1 MNDQTIETSVDIKSG
16 MVIACRIGT
25 RGSPLAMA
33 QAHEVRSRLMAAHA
47 LPMAAFDIVVIKTE
61 GDRNWSKPLAE
72 LGGKELFTREIEDAL
87 LAGEIDCAV
96 HSSKDMP
103 TDLPE
108 GLVLDIFLPREDP
121 SDRLITRDGRSLADL
136 PEGAVLGTS
145 SLRRAALIRH
155 LRPDLH
161 LVDIRGNAVRRLGIV
176 ESGYMDA
183 TIRASAGLIRLGLE
197 PPSSTLSVP
206 EFPSAPGQGAISVE
220 RRTHDA
226 PMANFLSV
234 LNDEETKARLVC
246 ERAFLNKLD
255 GSCRTP
261 MAGLATIANGQ
272 IHFTGCVLSPDGQ
285 ERMDVE
291 HNGPIADASTI
302 GIEAADELIAK
313 GARALLDKAVGA

>member
-33 QAHEVRSRLMAAHA
+33 QAHEVRSRLMAAHD

-161 LVDIRGNAVRRLGIV
+161 LVDIRGNVDTRLGKV
-176 ESGYMDA
+176 ESGSMAA
-183 TIRASAGLIRLGLE
+183 TILASAGLNRLGLE